1 MWYMK
6 NSSTMVKR
14 GEKDKEGM
22 GGGKEEYLCEGGQI
36 RTEAVLHPHFE
47 SHTTCQVEWKHEWCA
62 SPLSWIKKHMENVA
76 NI

>member
-47 SHTTCQVEWKHEWCA
+47 SHTTCQVE
-62 SPLSWIKKHMENVA
+62 
-76 NI
+76 